1 MPSSVRLGT
10 KLETRLE
17 RLAQRTGRSK
27 SLYIRRAV
35 KEYLDDQEDYLIA
48 AQRLE
53 ESLPSI
59 PFEKSSMS
67 LTYAVRLDPRAAA
80 ELRKLDRSAQERIA
94 RILSTDIESHEDPR
108 GQTPKVGCLR
118 QPRDPLLMTG
128 KSLCFVP
135 VVA

>member
-48 AQRLE
+48 TQRLE

-59 PFEKSSMS
+59 PLKKVLDELNLRRPARSKS
-67 LTYAVRLDPRAAA
+67 RR
-80 ELRKLDRSAQERIA
+80 
-94 RILSTDIESHEDPR
+94 
-108 GQTPKVGCLR
+108 
-118 QPRDPLLMTG
+118 
-128 KSLCFVP
+128 
-135 VVA
+135 

>member
-59 PFEKSSMS
+59 PLEK
-67 LTYAVRLDPRAAA
+67 VLD
-80 ELRKLDRSAQERIA
+80 ELNLRRPARSRS
-94 RILSTDIESHEDPR
+94 RR
-108 GQTPKVGCLR
+108 
-118 QPRDPLLMTG
+118 
-128 KSLCFVP
+128 
-135 VVA
+135 

>member
-48 AQRLE
+48 AQRWE

-59 PFEKSSMS
+59 PLKKVLDELNLRRPARSKS
-67 LTYAVRLDPRAAA
+67 RR
-80 ELRKLDRSAQERIA
+80 
-94 RILSTDIESHEDPR
+94 
-108 GQTPKVGCLR
+108 
-118 QPRDPLLMTG
+118 
-128 KSLCFVP
+128 
-135 VVA
+135 

>member
-59 PFEKSSMS
+59 PLEK
-67 LTYAVRLDPRAAA
+67 VLD
-80 ELRKLDRSAQERIA
+80 ELNLRRPARS
-94 RILSTDIESHEDPR
+94 
-108 GQTPKVGCLR
+108 
-118 QPRDPLLMTG
+118 
-128 KSLCFVP
+128 KSRR
-135 VVA
+135 

>member
-35 KEYLDDQEDYLIA
+35 KEYLDEQEDYLIA

-53 ESLPSI
+53 ENLPSI
-59 PFEKSSMS
+59 PLEK
-67 LTYAVRLDPRAAA
+67 VLD
-80 ELRKLDRSAQERIA
+80 ELNLRRQA
-94 RILSTDIESHEDPR
+94 RPR
-108 GQTPKVGCLR
+108 GR
-118 QPRDPLLMTG
+118 R
-128 KSLCFVP
+128 
-135 VVA
+135 